1 MEYYRTD
8 DGQIQADL
16 AKRLGMVLKQYHEQ
30 VSSNEKYEVSLCL
43 SILQTL
49 LTNCVELLNGLKDKQ
64 RKNDPFYSFQLSTWG
79 LDEKNILLNNFN
91 YPELTP
97 EIIIRNIRNA
107 LSHPTKIDLDSKKP
121 TTGYTTVG
129 KTEKIESIIF
139 VTSPDLNGRGNIRT
153 YSSIKVAQEKIKN
166 DSTFPKNI
174 EIREIPGKQEPSFGF
189 FLDHEPFYR
198 VFKIVLT
205 PENLRT
211 LTYSLASYL
220 SHPLDEKWDGITFTI
235 QTLAA

>member
-16 AKRLGMVLKQYHEQ
+16 AKRLGVVLKQYHEQ

-49 LTNCVELLNGLKDKQ
+49 LTNCVELLDGLKGGQ
-64 RKNDPFYSFQLSTWG
+64 RRNDPFYSLQLSIWG
-79 LDEKNILLNNFN
+79 LDEKNVLFNNFS
-91 YPELTP
+91 YPALTP
-97 EIIIRNIRNA
+97 EIIVRNIRNA
-107 LSHPTKIDLDSKKP
+107 LSHPTKINLNSNRP
-121 TTGYTTVG
+121 TTGYSTVG
-129 KTEKIESIIF
+129 ETEKIESIVFI
-139 VTSPDLNGRGNIRT
+139 TSPDINQKGNLKT
-153 YSSIKVAQEKIKN
+153 YSSVEFAQKAMKNGNSYFPENIKILLTQDKKTYAFFHN
-166 DSTFPKNI
+166 D
-174 EIREIPGKQEPSFGF
+174 
-189 FLDHEPFYR
+189 EPFYR

-211 LTYSLASYL
+211 LTYSLANYL
-220 SHPLDEKWDGITFTI
+220 SHPLDKKWDGKTFTI